1 MQSLSY
7 AHSRPVTP
15 PTLSGNHIKH
25 SGAAV
30 SNLQCVSSLK
40 TKNASSGHGC
50 HFSSRAERF
59 FRRGYL
65 LDFKLRGAKRGKMI
79 ITMKASD
86 YYSTLQVPKTATKRD
101 ITVSYRKLARQY
113 HPDIN
118 KSPGAEERFKKIAA
132 AYEVLSDDEKRSL
145 YDQFGEE
152 GVRGTHG
159 DSSSGPS
166 RVDPFDLFES
176 IFSGSKGAFDGF
188 GDIGGTSFKV
198 RHGGRQKGDD
208 IRFDLSLSFKE
219 AIFGVVKDFEINRL
233 ETCGI
238 CMGSGARSDTNV
250 KTCQDCRG
258 KGNVRESQR
267 TPYGIYSQVST
278 CPRCKGEGE
287 VITNPCYTCG
297 GDSRVRSKKTINLN
311 IPPGVSDGMTL
322 QVSGEGHSGP
332 KGGPAGD
339 LYVFLDV
346 KEMRGIERDGVNLH
360 SKININYTEAI
371 LGTVVKVE
379 TVDGFKDLEI
389 PAGTQP
395 GEELAMRNMGVPKL
409 RNPSAR
415 GDHLFIVNV
424 SIPRKLS
431 DLERK
436 LVEELARLNSTSR
449 FFSNFFRRGDQ
460 SIKQEQENKL
470 RTNSR
475 AATQGDGNESSFW
488 NSIKNMARWKRSRNK
503 FGSLS
508 LQATVLE
515 YPFVGSPNSTVTYH
529 FFSPPLSLLVLF
541 ICIVFLFRDI
551 KKRSERW
558 KSSCTFDNPERT

>member
-1 MQSLSY
+1 
-7 AHSRPVTP
+7 
-15 PTLSGNHIKH
+15 
-25 SGAAV
+25 
-30 SNLQCVSSLK
+30 
-40 TKNASSGHGC
+40 
-50 HFSSRAERF
+50 
-59 FRRGYL
+59 
-65 LDFKLRGAKRGKMI
+65 
-79 ITMKASD
+79 
-86 YYSTLQVPKTATKRD
+86 
-101 ITVSYRKLARQY
+101 
-113 HPDIN
+113 
-118 KSPGAEERFKKIAA
+118 
-132 AYEVLSDDEKRSL
+132 
-145 YDQFGEE
+145 
-152 GVRGTHG
+152 
-159 DSSSGPS
+159 
-166 RVDPFDLFES
+166 
-176 IFSGSKGAFDGF
+176 
-188 GDIGGTSFKV
+188 
-198 RHGGRQKGDD
+198 
-208 IRFDLSLSFKE
+208 
-219 AIFGVVKDFEINRL
+219 
-233 ETCGI
+233 
-238 CMGSGARSDTNV
+238 
-250 KTCQDCRG
+250 
-258 KGNVRESQR
+258 
-267 TPYGIYSQVST
+267 
-278 CPRCKGEGE
+278 
-287 VITNPCYTCG
+287 
-297 GDSRVRSKKTINLN
+297 
-311 IPPGVSDGMTL
+311 
-322 QVSGEGHSGP
+322 
-332 KGGPAGD
+332 
-339 LYVFLDV
+339 VFLDV
-346 KEMRGIERDGVNLH
+346 KEMPGIERDGVNLH

-379 TVDGFKDLEI
+379 TVDGFKDLEV

-449 FFSNFFRRGDQ
+449 FFSNFSRRGDQ

-470 RTNSR
+470 RTNNK
-475 AATQGDGNESSFW
+475 AATQGSGNESSFW